1 VLRGRRCEAQ
11 RHIINVGGLRSVHPE
26 TLKTMKDESG
36 GARKR

>member
-11 RHIINVGGLRSVHPE
+11 RHIINVGGLRSHPE